1 MLKSLFGR
9 KPKRKPLEKRD
20 RRELLAIAGEPV
32 AIRVRFH
39 AQARR
44 MVMRV
49 HPVSGEVTVT
59 APSRT
64 SLASALAFARGEV
77 GWIARQRNQMPP
89 AIAFVPGTTVPFQG
103 SPHQIRHSAAKGPA
117 PVWRDGDQILVSG
130 KIEHAR
136 RRLTDF
142 FKREAKK
149 VLEARALEYG
159 GLLGVRPSRVVVR
172 DTASRW
178 GSCSSARSLSFSWRL
193 IFAPEFVRDYVVA
206 HEVAHLKEMNHG
218 PKFWA
223 HVKALNGDHA
233 RARKWLRENG
243 RNLLRYN

>member
-9 KPKRKPLEKRD
+9 KPKRKQAEKRD
-20 RRELLAIAGEPV
+20 RRELLAIDGEPV
-32 AIRVRFH
+32 AVTVRFNPR
-39 AQARR
+39 ARR

-49 HPVSGEVTVT
+49 HPVSGDVTVT
-59 APSRT
+59 APARA
-64 SLASALAFARGEV
+64 SLASALTFARGEA
-77 GWIARQRNQMPP
+77 GWIARQRDQVPP
-89 AIAFVPGTTVPFQG
+89 AIIFAPGTIVPFCG
-103 SPHQIRHSAAKGPA
+103 APHRIVHSMVKGPA
-117 PVWRDGDQILVSG
+117 PVWRDGERILVSG
-130 KIEHAR
+130 KPEHAR
-136 RRLTDF
+136 RRLADF
-142 FKREAKK
+142 FKREAKR
-149 VLEARALEYG
+149 VLEARALDYG
-159 GLLGVRPSRVVVR
+159 AMLGVRPSRVMVR

-223 HVKALNGDHA
+223 HVRRLNGDDS